1 MTATLEGTAV
11 LVADDD
17 PDNLELL
24 AYIMS
29 AEGAT
34 VRTARSGREAMEL
47 LRDGKPDVLLLD
59 IEMPV
64 MDGYELLAA
73 IRSRADLRNVP
84 AVAVTGRGYPT
95 DKERAFEAG
104 FDAHMTKP
112 FDGAALV
119 ELIEWLAAPSNRRST
134 NPGRASASVSR
145 REI

>member
-1 MTATLEGTAV
+1 MTAMLDGTAV

-17 PDNLELL
+17 PDNLEML

-34 VRTARSGREAMEL
+34 VRTASNAREAMEL
-47 LRDGKPDVLLLD
+47 LPDWKPDVLLLD

-64 MDGYELLAA
+64 TDGYELLSA
-73 IRSRADLRNVP
+73 IRNRADLRNVP
-84 AVAVTGRGYPT
+84 AVAVTGLGYPS
-95 DKERAFEAG
+95 DKDRAFEAG

-134 NPGRASASVSR
+134 NPGRVSSSVSR
-145 REI
+145 RDA